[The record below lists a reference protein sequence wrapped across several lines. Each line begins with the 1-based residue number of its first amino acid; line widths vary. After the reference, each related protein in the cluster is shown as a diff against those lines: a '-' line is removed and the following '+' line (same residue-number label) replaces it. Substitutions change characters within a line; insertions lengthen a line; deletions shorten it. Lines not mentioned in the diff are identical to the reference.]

1 MFQRLFRLCM
11 WTMEHVYVWIDARV
25 KKPVDKELLGIYID
39 DDFASM
45 TRRQLCNHAESR
57 FSLEKDAM
65 WNLQSTSKI
74 RLACQLARN
83 MKKEV
88 RTK

>member
-1 MFQRLFRLCM
+1 MFQRLFRFCM

-25 KKPVDKELLGIYID
+25 KRDIDKELLGISID
-39 DDFASM
+39 DDFGQM
-45 TRRQLCNHAESR
+45 TRRQLCNHAEHR
-57 FSLEKDAM
+57 FGLEKDSM

-83 MKKEV
+83 MRKEV
-88 RTK
+88 QVK